1 MWSTQ
6 FHVRAPNKQES
17 CIKRLCKSTEDSS
30 FWYVVLFHNS
40 TAFERWVGWVH
51 PDDLV
56 LFWVQC
62 SFKSKVKKA
71 CLFPAIN
78 GNQRSDD
85 INSPHGWWSVE
96 RHLMQKEQ
104 SDNFQEEAEGL
115 LPLRQQLYDQTFSW
129 PIQRRL
135 NRQSVEFTLDCFSI
149 ASPLAASLRA
159 VLQHW

>member
-1 MWSTQ
+1 M
-6 FHVRAPNKQES
+6 
-17 CIKRLCKSTEDSS
+17 
-30 FWYVVLFHNS
+30 
-40 TAFERWVGWVH
+40 H

-71 CLFPAIN
+71 RLFPAIN

-104 SDNFQEEAEGL
+104 LDNFREEAEGL
-115 LPLRQQLYDQTFSW
+115 LPLRQRLYDQTFSW

-135 NRQSVEFTLDCFSI
+135 NRHSKQSVEFTLDCFSI

-159 VLQHW
+159 TLQH